1 MTEYDSVLDEETKPC
16 PPYHRV
22 NTDGYLRSYLSNP
35 TVYLLSVARARQ
47 AMEAHCGPEQ
57 PQEKAS
63 RNDGGPREAAGQS
76 VQKVKPEITI
86 SSKKKSTDYSK
97 CLIFSWIDCF
107 CLIIEQMQ
115 QLLEQILACKKNA
128 ETETRRE
135 EGDGLKAPER
145 KRKMEQKTAERA
157 LKYFKA
163 SLETGRPDRIPGEPT
178 PNHPGSG
185 FRCQKQSTED
195 HFSKPRGWLV

>member
-1 MTEYDSVLDEETKPC
+1 GKVKSIYDNMKILQDPTPRFDSHTAKNASKVTSLSCYRAFELTQECLVSPVSVMPRLPEFLPALHHSLVKARGNPPSNLSAGVELQTQEYLSGLNDGSVRQYPMTEYDSVLDEETKPC

-86 SSKKKSTDYSK
+86 SSKKKA
-97 CLIFSWIDCF
+97 
-107 CLIIEQMQ
+107 
-115 QLLEQILACKKNA
+115 QITANA
-128 ETETRRE
+128 
-135 EGDGLKAPER
+135 
-145 KRKMEQKTAERA
+145 
-157 LKYFKA
+157 
-163 SLETGRPDRIPGEPT
+163 
-178 PNHPGSG
+178 
-185 FRCQKQSTED
+185 
-195 HFSKPRGWLV
+195 